1 MKFPEQNSHLNS
13 LVWFTSCAKNCSQ
26 LTMQP
31 VTLPFK
37 NESGFIGFS
46 SQRQLLIIL
55 ENYIL
60 IYCYTSVGFSVS
72 IVCTFAEALL
82 ITAHFLLLMLLLLL
96 LLLLFSVFVVFVVVV
111 FSVIVVVAVVVVVVC
126 CCFHCCCLLLLIQP
140 ALHSFF
146 LRCCWYFQ

>member
-1 MKFPEQNSHLNS
+1 
-13 LVWFTSCAKNCSQ
+13 
-26 LTMQP
+26 MQP

-82 ITAHFLLLMLLLLL
+82 IAAHF

-111 FSVIVVVAVVVVVVC
+111 LSVIVVVVVVVVVC
-126 CCFHCCCLLLLIQP
+126 CCCLLLFSLLLS
-140 ALHSFF
+140 AVVDTAGFA
-146 LRCCWYFQ
+146 

>member
-1 MKFPEQNSHLNS
+1 
-13 LVWFTSCAKNCSQ
+13 
-26 LTMQP
+26 MQP

-82 ITAHFLLLMLLLLL
+82 ITAHFLLLMLM

-111 FSVIVVVAVVVVVVC
+111 FSVIVVVAVVVVC
-126 CCFHCCCLLLLIQP
+126 CCFRCCCLLLLIQP

-146 LRCCWYFQ
+146 LRCC